1 VISSKQTKKIGDGG
15 KLEEENWAIQE
26 FGEAELGDKRRT
38 ERLIQLATE
47 LGQQPQG
54 SLPEATGSAAKLKAA
69 YRFFDNPDIEG
80 VAILNSHLQAT
91 CQRMR
96 AVERVL
102 AIQDTSYLD
111 WSHHPATQGLGPLV
125 HQESRGLVTH
135 TTVAFTVEG
144 VPLGV
149 LAQEV
154 WARDEE
160 TYGQLPDHHERP
172 IGEKES
178 YKWLQSLAYLD
189 EVRIACPDTHFVSVG
204 DREADLYDLF
214 LAERRE
220 GVDLLVRAAMNR
232 RVEQEERLLWAA
244 VKAQAVAAQLTIQ
257 IPARHGQAARTAALE
272 IRWRKVRLHPPK
284 RRKQENLPQSIVWAV
299 LAIEKSPPPEVS
311 PIEWMLLT
319 TVPVRSAQ
327 DALEKMEWYA
337 CRWGIEVWFRVLKS
351 GCKLEDRRLAAAD
364 RLIRCLALYS
374 VIAWRILYATML
386 ARAVPDLPC
395 TVLLETQE
403 WQALFCAIHNT
414 AVVTDKP
421 PDLYQAVCWIA
432 QLGGFLARKGD
443 GDPGPMALWKG
454 FQHLADLTK
463 MYRIL
468 RPQPSP

>member
-1 VISSKQTKKIGDGG
+1 
-15 KLEEENWAIQE
+15 LEEENWAIQE
-26 FGEAELGDKRRT
+26 FGQAELGDKRRT
-38 ERLIQLATE
+38 ERLVQLATE
-47 LGQQPQG
+47 LGKQPQG
-54 SLPEATGSAAKLKAA
+54 SLPEATGSVAKLKAA

-91 CQRMR
+91 CQRMQT
-96 AVERVL
+96 VERVL

-111 WSHHPATQGLGPLV
+111 WSHHPATRGLGPLV
-125 HQESRGLVTH
+125 KPENRGLVTH
-135 TTVAFTVEG
+135 STVAFTVEG

-160 TYGQLPDHHERP
+160 TFGQLQDHHERP
-172 IGEKES
+172 IEEKES
-178 YKWLQSLAYLD
+178 NKWLKSLACLQD
-189 EVRIACPDTHFVSVG
+189 VCLACPDTHFVSIG

-214 LAERRE
+214 LAERPE
-220 GVDLLVRAAMNR
+220 GADLLVRAAMDR
-232 RVEQEERLLWAA
+232 RVEHEERLLWAA
-244 VKAQAVAAQLTIQ
+244 VKKKPVAAQLTIK
-257 IPARHGQAARTAALE
+257 IPARHGQAARTAELE
-272 IRWRKVRLHPPK
+272 IRWRKVTLHPPV
-284 RRKQENLPQSIVWAV
+284 RRKRENLPKITIWAV
-299 LAIEKSPPPEVS
+299 LATEKAPPPDISS

-319 TVPVRSAQ
+319 TVPVHRAQ
-327 DALEKMEWYA
+327 DAIEKIEWYA
-337 CRWGIEVWFRVLKS
+337 CRWGIEVWYRILKS
-351 GCKLEDRRLAAAD
+351 GCKIEDRRLASAE

-395 TVLLETQE
+395 TVLLEAEE

-414 AVVTDKP
+414 AIVTDKP
-421 PDLYQAVCWIA
+421 PDLNQAVCWIA

-443 GDPGPMALWKG
+443 GDPGPMTLWKG

-468 RPQPSP
+468 RPHPPP

>member
-1 VISSKQTKKIGDGG
+1 M
-15 KLEEENWAIQE
+15 EEENWVIYE
-26 FGEAELGDKRRT
+26 FGQVELGDKRRKD
-38 ERLIQLATE
+38 RLIQLATE
-47 LGQQPQG
+47 LGKQPQG
-54 SLPEATGSAAKLKAA
+54 SLPEATGSAAELKAA
-69 YRFFDNPDIEG
+69 YRFFDNQDIEAC
-80 VAILNSHLQAT
+80 AILDSHLQAT

-96 AVERVL
+96 LAERVL

-111 WSHHPATQGLGPLV
+111 WSHHPATQGLGPLM
-125 HQESRGLVTH
+125 SSGKRGLVTH

-160 TYGQLPDHHERP
+160 TYGQLPDHHDRP
-172 IGEKES
+172 IEEKES
-178 YKWLQSLAYLD
+178 HKWLKSLACLN
-189 EVRIACPDTHFVSVG
+189 EIRVACPETHLVSVG

-214 LAERRE
+214 LMDRSA

-232 RVEQEERLLWAA
+232 RVEQAERWLWAT
-244 VKAQAVAAQLTIQ
+244 VKAQAVSAQLTIQ
-257 IPARHGQAARTAALE
+257 IPARHGQAARTTRLE

-284 RRKQENLPQSIVWAV
+284 RRKQEHLPQVTVWAI
-299 LAIEKSPPPEVS
+299 LATEKSPPPGVS
-311 PIEWMLLT
+311 PIEWLLLT

-327 DALEKMEWYA
+327 DAIEKIGWYA

-351 GCKLEDRRLAAAD
+351 GCKLEDRRLASAE
-364 RLIRCLALYS
+364 RLTRCLALYS

-395 TVLLETQE
+395 TVLLETEE

-421 PDLYQAVCWIA
+421 PDIHQAVCWIA

-454 FQHLADLTK
+454 LQHLADLTK

-468 RPQPSP
+468 RPLPSP